1 MSDYDLNQDL
11 IKELDTVYKRIGMLA
26 NHIYHTTPA
35 NLSDESEVSYASH
48 MKRCDDITKYLEGEG
63 YKYDWFKGWTK

>member
-1 MSDYDLNQDL
+1 MSDF
-11 IKELDTVYKRIGMLA
+11 DTDVINEIENVYRRIGKLQ
-26 NHIYHTTPA
+26 HHFHHTSP
-35 NLSDESEVSYASH
+35 SDRGCESEVSMLSH